1 MNISKETTVK
11 ELIKVVGVDPYTFR
25 MQGINLSGGQTNALE
40 YCQTMFN
47 FPTMFAVLNKFKEKN
62 NLTTV

>member
-11 ELIKVVGVDPYTFR
+11 ELTNIVGIDPYTFK

-47 FPTMFAVLNKFKEKN
+47 FPTMPGLLKEYIKTRNKQK
-62 NLTTV
+62 